1 MDRYE
6 EKLTPI
12 LSEIIRLWE
21 IPGLAVSVVQNDQV
35 EYMQG
40 FGVQSLD
47 THIPVSLDS
56 LFCVASVS
64 KVFVATAVMQLS
76 ERGLIDLDARIVQ
89 YLPYFWLGD
98 ERSAQITIRQA
109 LSHTSGMPDLTDFEY
124 DDLWKHPEVD
134 EDALERYVRGL
145 GRRRLLS
152 DPGEE
157 FHYSNIAYN
166 VLGDVIAKVSG
177 MPFELYMKEQ
187 LLLPSG
193 MPESTFLV
201 SQIPIELLALPH
213 LRAPEMIASPFYP
226 YHRGDAPASSMH
238 TNIREISNW
247 MRMCLRR
254 GYLDGHEIVRP
265 ATFDLMGIP
274 VVKRGWPPFYEEM
287 GLGWNVG
294 HFQGEKTLSHGGF
307 GAGWTDQLVLL
318 PESGRGLAI
327 LSLDESYSIYRIRQ
341 AILDV
346 LYDQEPK
353 VDTVSWAVPIC
364 QALAKGGSQAA
375 FARFEDLK
383 KSGTESFWFDE
394 ELLITPALHLMI
406 LDKPE
411 MAVDLLKL
419 NLLAFPEYDGT
430 YHYLANAYLQQG
442 EPEKAEEILLKALSI
457 HPDNTEAVLLLKVAR
472 NRVSGLH
479 PRPV

>member
-1 MDRYE
+1 MDKFE
-6 EKLTPI
+6 EKLSPV
-12 LSEIIRLWE
+12 LSEITRRWE
-21 IPGLAVSVVQNDQV
+21 IPGMAVTIVQNDQV
-35 EYMQG
+35 VYTRG

-47 THIPVSLDS
+47 TQIPVTLDS

-76 ERGLIDLDARIVQ
+76 ERGLIDLDAPIIQ

-98 ERSAQITIRQA
+98 ARSTQITIRQA

-124 DDLWKHPEVD
+124 VDLWKHPEVD
-134 EDALERYVRGL
+134 DGALERYVRGL
-145 GRRRLLS
+145 SGRCLLS
-152 DPGEE
+152 NPGEE

-177 MPFELYMKEQ
+177 RPFELYMKEQ

-193 MPESTFLV
+193 MPESTFLL
-201 SQIPIELLALPH
+201 SQIPSELLAVPH

-226 YHRGDAPASSMH
+226 YHRGDAPASSLH
-238 TNIREISNW
+238 TNIQEMGNW

-254 GYLDGHEIVRP
+254 GCLDEREIVRP
-265 ATFDLMGIP
+265 ATFDLMGKP

-294 HFQGEKTLSHGGF
+294 HYQGEKTLSHGGF

-327 LSLDESYSIYRIRQ
+327 LSLDESYSIFRIRQ

-346 LYDQEPK
+346 LYDQEPQI
-353 VDTVSWAVPIC
+353 DTVSWAVPIC
-364 QALAKGGSQAA
+364 QALAKGGSQTA
-375 FARFEDLK
+375 FVRFEELK
-383 KSGTESFWFDE
+383 KRGMESFWFDE

-406 LDKPE
+406 VNKPE

-419 NLLAFPEYDGT
+419 NLIAFPEYDGT
-430 YHYLANAYLQQG
+430 YHYLANAYLQKG

-457 HPDNTEAVLLLKVAR
+457 HPDNPETILLLELVR
-472 NRVSGLH
+472 NRASGLH
-479 PRPV
+479 PLPA